1 MSDVQRRAIFE
12 AGLTLHALQITEHQV
27 SFCLTWVFPKDAN
40 TRLRELFAADLR
52 HQKLTLGQLLAELR
66 KRAEIADDFDELLA
80 DFVNKRNRFVHKLLT
95 EDQYQL
101 QSDVGAAKAI
111 EFMLPLQELAV
122 TVQDTFHGHLVSWG
136 KNSEDRDLKAVSEQ
150 LLQKHPRLRRIANE
164 GRFKNRIRRSR

>member
-12 AGLTLHALQITEHQV
+12 TGLTLHALQITEHQI

-40 TRLRELFAADLR
+40 ARLRELFAADSNHPKR
-52 HQKLTLGQLLAELR
+52 TLGQLIAELR
-66 KRAEIADDFDELLA
+66 KRAEIVDDFDDLFA
-80 DFVNKRNRFVHKLLT
+80 DFVNKRNRFIHKLFT

-101 QSDVGAAKAI
+101 QSDVGAARAI

-136 KNSEDRDLKAVSEQ
+136 QNSEDPDLKALSEQ
-150 LLQKHPRLRRIANE
+150 LLQTHPRLRRIANE
-164 GRFKNRIRRSR
+164 GHFKNHIRRSR